1 MSPRARAYLG
11 IAGTRA
17 IITAVILAVMGHD
30 RMDTLYP
37 YIMNPLPPL
46 MWIAI
51 WTVIGCLLIIA
62 AGSRS
67 EKMATIGLILI
78 ATVTAV
84 WAMGVTIMFLN
95 EPLIGTVSAVIWW
108 ALVAKDFIQV
118 RQPLS
123 SPFEDLLKTYEA

>member
-17 IITAVILAVMGHD
+17 IVTAIILAVMGD
-30 RMDTLYP
+30 RVDDLYP
-37 YIMNPLPPL
+37 YIMNPLPPFL
-46 MWIAI
+46 WIVI
-51 WTVIGCLLIIA
+51 WTSIGALLIIA

-67 EKMATIGLILI
+67 ERAATYGLILI

-84 WAMGVTIMFLN
+84 WAMGITIMFVR
-95 EPLIGTVSAVIWW
+95 EPLIGTISAVIWW